1 MAFRMWRKAILLSL
15 REKKVFT
22 VFTLIYTTL
31 IFLTSFFI
39 GLGFRGELGELA
51 WYFVLIFFC
60 TSLFLSLLY
69 AWILVSRKRRVWATL
84 KCIGYTNRNILVLVS
99 GIIFFTT
106 LIGFFIVIEVLFHY
120 AAIVAY
126 LNQLPDIDFTLEI
139 LVDLLPVVVTSAIF
153 IFVQILAFIL
163 AYRKVLKVRPII
175 ALKKVGV

>member
-1 MAFRMWRKAILLSL
+1 MWRKAILLSL
-15 REKKVFT
+15 REKRVFV

-39 GLGFRGELGELA
+39 HLGIDGTFGELA
-51 WYFVLIFFC
+51 WNFVLIFFG

-69 AWILVSRKRRVWATL
+69 AWILVSRKRRVWATF
-84 KCIGYTNRNILVLVS
+84 KCIGYTNKNILVLVS
-99 GIIFFTT
+99 GMIFFTT
-106 LIGFFIVIEVLFHY
+106 LVGFFIVIEVLFHY

-126 LNQLPDIDFTLEI
+126 INPTAVEDMI
-139 LVDLLPVVVTSAIF
+139 LVGLVPVVVTSGIF

-175 ALKKVGV
+175 ALKKVGE

>member
-15 REKKVFT
+15 REKKVFI

-39 GLGFRGELGELA
+39 DLGLEGSFGEMV
-51 WYFVLIFFC
+51 WYFVFIFFG

-69 AWILVSRKRRVWATL
+69 AWILVSRKRRVWATF
-84 KCIGYTNRNILVLVS
+84 KCIGYTNRNILSFVS
-99 GIIFFTT
+99 GMIFFTT
-106 LIGFFIVIEVLFHY
+106 LVGFFIVIEVLFHY

-126 LNQLPDIDFTLEI
+126 LNQTPLSFTLTTI
-139 LVDLLPVVVTSAIF
+139 VDLLPVVLTSAIF
-153 IFVQILAFIL
+153 IGVQIIAFIL

-175 ALKKVGV
+175 ALKKVGE

>member
-1 MAFRMWRKAILLSL
+1 MMRMWRKAILLSL
-15 REKKVFT
+15 REKRVFT

-39 GLGFRGELGELA
+39 GLGFRGELGDLA
-51 WYFVLIFFC
+51 WYFVLIFFG

-69 AWILVSRKRRVWATL
+69 AWILVSRKRRVWATF
-84 KCIGYTNRNILVLVS
+84 KCIGYTNKDILVLVS

-106 LIGFFIVIEVLFHY
+106 LVGFFIVIEVLFHY

-126 LNQLPDIDFTLEI
+126 LNQLPEFDLPLTI
-139 LVDLLPVVVTSAIF
+139 LVDLLPVVITSAIF
-153 IFVQILAFIL
+153 IFVQIIAFIL

>member
-1 MAFRMWRKAILLSL
+1 MMRMWRKAILLSL

-51 WYFVLIFFC
+51 WYFVLIFFG

-69 AWILVSRKRRVWATL
+69 AWILVSRKRRVWATF
-84 KCIGYTNRNILVLVS
+84 KCIGYTNKDILVLVS

-106 LIGFFIVIEVLFHY
+106 LVGFFIVIEVLFHY

-126 LNQLPDIDFTLEI
+126 LNQLPEFDLLTT
-139 LVDLLPVVVTSAIF
+139 LVDLLPVVITSAIF
-153 IFVQILAFIL
+153 IFVQIIAFIL

-175 ALKKVGV
+175 ALKKVGE